1 MDYKYIEQLLER
13 YWNCETSLEEEQIL
27 RTFFSQNDLPAELAQ
42 YREIFTVTGCGDG
55 NDMLGDDFDSRILAA
70 INEPARV
77 KAQTISIR
85 QRLAPLF
92 KAAAMVAII
101 VTIVNA
107 AQFSFNKQDN
117 SDEINYAAYTD
128 TFSDPAMAYDN
139 IQNALEL
146 VSEGMA
152 QAQPADSTV
161 GSLILNDTTDER

>member
-1 MDYKYIEQLLER
+1 
-13 YWNCETSLEEEQIL
+13 
-27 RTFFSQNDLPAELAQ
+27 
-42 YREIFTVTGCGDG
+42 
-55 NDMLGDDFDSRILAA
+55 
-70 INEPARV
+70 
-77 KAQTISIR
+77 
-85 QRLAPLF
+85 
-92 KAAAMVAII
+92 MVAII